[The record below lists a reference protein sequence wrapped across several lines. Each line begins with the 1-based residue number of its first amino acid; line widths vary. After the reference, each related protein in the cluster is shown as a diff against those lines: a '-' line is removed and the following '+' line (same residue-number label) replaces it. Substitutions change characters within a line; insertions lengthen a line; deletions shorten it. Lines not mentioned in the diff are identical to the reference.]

1 VDNRAGEME
10 VFVHAAKLK
19 SFSAAGRKLRMSPS
33 AVSKLVTRIEE
44 RLGTRLF
51 VRTTRALELTQEGEV
66 YLEQAQLI
74 LDQIEETERRISN
87 GSASNPRGRLKVTAS
102 VAFGVQYVV
111 PLVADFLAAYPEV
124 ELDLSLNDGIVDIVG
139 ERADVAI
146 RSGDL
151 RDSSL
156 KARKLLE
163 SRRVIVASPRYLASA
178 GTPSSPDDVNRHNC
192 LTFNFRPA
200 LEEWPFRG
208 ADGGPVFYKIVRGNF
223 EVNNGPTMRRLCLDG
238 LGLGRI
244 GEFHVRDDIKAG
256 TLVTVLEDFNPGEV
270 EFIHA
275 VYPGHEHLAGR
286 IRAFVDFLADRIN

>member
-1 VDNRAGEME
+1 ME

-19 SFSAAGRKLRMSPS
+19 SFSAAGRKLRLSPS

-44 RLGTRLF
+44 RLGTRLV
-51 VRTTRALELTQEGEV
+51 VRTTRALELTPEGEV
-66 YLEQAQLI
+66 YLEHAQLI
-74 LDQIEETERRISN
+74 LEQIQETERLVSS
-87 GSASNPRGRLKVTAS
+87 GSASTPRGRLRVTAS

-111 PLVADFLAAYPEV
+111 PLVADFLAAFPQV

-146 RSGDL
+146 RSGNL

-163 SRRVIVASPRYLASA
+163 SRRVIVASPGYLQNA
-178 GTPSSPDDVNRHNC
+178 GTPSSPEDLEHHNC
-192 LTFNFRPA
+192 LTFNFRPT
-200 LEEWPFRG
+200 LEEWPFRDP
-208 ADGGPVFYKIVRGNF
+208 AGGPVFHKTVRGNF
-223 EVNNGPTMRRLCLDG
+223 EVNNGPTMRGLCIDG

-244 GEFHVRDDIKAG
+244 GEFHVRNDIQAG
-256 TLVTVLEDFNPGEV
+256 KLIAVLEDFNPGEV

-275 VYPGHEHLAGR
+275 VYPGHEHLAAR
-286 IRAFVDFLADRIN
+286 IRAFVDFLSDRIA